1 VFGEDFIATFSL
13 TNLTVGTHNFS
24 GNQTSGTYTLVFVP
38 TATYT
43 DTVNVEVFAT
53 PAAPVITNIDGVNNF
68 CEGDSVTLASS
79 TADTYQWIKDG
90 IEIAGATDSV
100 LVVNESG
107 VYGVKITIGAG
118 GCIAE
123 TTSLDTIV
131 VGSNP
136 SVPNVSYQPATDRI
150 TTNNSGNNNRQWYF
164 NGFPIP
170 GATDGFY
177 ASPTPGDYQL
187 EYTNAAGC
195 KTISPVFTYTGVG
208 IVNLGENTINFN
220 MYPNPTNGLLNME
233 VNLANN
239 NGPVECN
246 VYSMVGKL
254 VHSQNLIGT
263 ASGNA
268 INLSDLSNGVYM
280 VELVSGGER
289 GIQRLVL
296 QR

>member
-1 VFGEDFIATFSL
+1 LIGQDALSL
-13 TNLTVGTHNFS
+13 DSPPANLTWYAIVYSWGYSTKTKNTNLTSQNVQPTVVYKNPNNSKNEKVWIQNFK
-24 GNQTSGTYTLVFVP
+24 
-38 TATYT
+38 
-43 DTVNVEVFAT
+43 
-53 PAAPVITNIDGVNNF
+53 VISPD
-68 CEGDSVTLASS
+68 E
-79 TADTYQWIKDG
+79 K
-90 IEIAGATDSV
+90 
-100 LVVNESG
+100 
-107 VYGVKITIGAG
+107 VKITIGAG
-118 GCIAE
+118 GCIAQ
-123 TTSLDTIV
+123 TTSQDTIV
-131 VGSNP
+131 VSANP
-136 SVPNVSYQPATDRI
+136 SVPNISYQPATDRI
-150 TTNNSGNNNRQWYF
+150 TTNNSGKNNRQWYF

-239 NGPVECN
+239 NGPVVCN

-254 VHSQNLIGT
+254 VHSQNLSGT
-263 ASGNA
+263 ASGYA
-268 INLSDLSNGVYM
+268 ISLSDLSNGVYM

-289 GIQRLVL
+289 GIQRLVI
-296 QR
+296 RR